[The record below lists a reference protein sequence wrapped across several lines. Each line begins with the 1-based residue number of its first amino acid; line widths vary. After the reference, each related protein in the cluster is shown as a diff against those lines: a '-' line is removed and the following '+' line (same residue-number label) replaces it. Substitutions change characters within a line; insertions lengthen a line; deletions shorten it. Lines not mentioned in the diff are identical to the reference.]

1 MKSVNGQRST
11 VNGNSRT
18 AVARAARQVPLT
30 VDRSLLTLFLLVF
43 SCRATTTRPDFLPLP
58 TASFAEVELE
68 IPQATRALAEALAK
82 DSIALMVVREAD
94 GFIDSGWLSSRT
106 LERTSARPLGPG
118 VVRVRAWVNPS
129 KQFWSE
135 LQVEATYR
143 AMADPSRPERELDV
157 ELPAD
162 HPLQRK
168 VVGVVRR
175 LVGLYGD
182 PAALEALIP
191 TRPVVKPDTTTK
203 PDTSKAGYR

>member
-1 MKSVNGQRST
+1 M
-11 VNGNSRT
+11 
-18 AVARAARQVPLT
+18 
-30 VDRSLLTLFLLVF
+30 LLVG
-43 SCRATTTRPDFLPLP
+43 CRATTTRPDYLPLP
-58 TASFAEVELE
+58 TASIAEVELE

-94 GFIDSGWLSSRT
+94 GFIDSGWLASST

-157 ELPAD
+157 LLPPD

-182 PAALEALIP
+182 PAALEALTP
-191 TRPVVKPDTTTK
+191 PRPVVKPDTTIK
-203 PDTSKAGYR
+203 PDTTKAAYR

>member
-11 VNGNSRT
+11 VNGNCL
-18 AVARAARQVPLT
+18 AGQVPFT
-30 VDRSLLTLFLLVF
+30 VHRSLLTLLLLVL
-43 SCRATTTRPDFLPLP
+43 SCRATTSRPDYLPLP
-58 TASFAEVELE
+58 AAAFAEIELE
-68 IPQATRALAEALAK
+68 IPEATRALAEALAK

-106 LERTSARPLGPG
+106 LERTTARPLGPE

-175 LVGLYGD
+175 LVALHGD
-182 PAALEALIP
+182 PAALEALTPPKPIVKP
-191 TRPVVKPDTTTK
+191 DSTKVKPDTT
-203 PDTSKAGYR
+203 SS

>member
-1 MKSVNGQRST
+1 M
-11 VNGNSRT
+11 T
-18 AVARAARQVPLT
+18 AA
-30 VDRSLLTLFLLVF
+30 FLL

-106 LERTSARPLGPG
+106 LERTSARPLGPE

-143 AMADPSRPERELDV
+143 SMADPSRLERVLDV
-157 ELPAD
+157 ELPAE

-168 VVGVVRR
+168 VAGVVRR
-175 LVGLYGD
+175 LVALHGD
-182 PAALEALIP
+182 PAALEALTP
-191 TRPVVKPDTTTK
+191 PRPVVKPDTTIK